1 MQMKIHT
8 NLNANKKVEKAIFTI
23 FTKEMI
29 PIYEIEEKTPQ
40 QHFEGNTKLHK
51 KREFPESNHNS

>member
-1 MQMKIHT
+1 MKIHT
-8 NLNANKKVEKAIFTI
+8 NLNANAIFTI

-29 PIYEIEEKTPQ
+29 PIYQIEEKTP

-51 KREFPESNHNS
+51 KSEFPESNHNS

>member
-29 PIYEIEEKTPQ
+29 PIYQIEEKTP

-51 KREFPESNHNS
+51 KSEFPESNHNS

>member
-8 NLNANKKVEKAIFTI
+8 NLNANAIFTI

-29 PIYEIEEKTPQ
+29 PIYQIEEKTP

-51 KREFPESNHNS
+51 KSEFPESNHNS

>member
-1 MQMKIHT
+1 
-8 NLNANKKVEKAIFTI
+8 
-23 FTKEMI
+23 MI